1 MNEVLFQDEETQI
14 RRRVFGGGGAAVD
27 DQMGRGGEA
36 GEMGKKDK
44 CFICSIDDA
53 HVELKGQWGQRS
65 ASSNSRLFHLE
76 MSLKLLQQYLLV
88 VPRVAK

>member
-1 MNEVLFQDEETQI
+1 M
-14 RRRVFGGGGAAVD
+14 D
-27 DQMGRGGEA
+27 DQLGRGGEA

-44 CFICSIDDA
+44 CFTCSIDDA

-65 ASSNSRLFHLE
+65 ASSNSRPFHLE
-76 MSLKLLQQYLLV
+76 MSLKLLLQQYLLV